1 MEIYIGIL
9 IIVVMLVIFL
19 LSKKKKAYTIV
30 EEPKPENSLNEAD
43 VNMMRNINGGGF
55 TAKKVESSSIVAPD
69 FKKGEPIGY
78 KDTSHVFNNT
88 GDHIA
93 NNANQ
98 NKKI

>member
-1 MEIYIGIL
+1 VEIFIAIL
-9 IIVVMLVIFL
+9 IIVVILIIYL
-19 LSKKKKAYTIV
+19 LFKKKKVNIIV
-30 EEPKPENSLNEAD
+30 EENKQESNLNEAD
-43 VNMMRNINGGGF
+43 VNMMRNINAGGF
-55 TAKKVESSSIVAPD
+55 TAKKVESSNIVAPD

>member
-9 IIVVMLVIFL
+9 VIVVILVIIM
-19 LSKKKKAYTIV
+19 LSKKKKVDTIV
-30 EEPKPENSLNEAD
+30 EETKPESNLNEAD

-78 KDTSHVFNNT
+78 KDTSHVFNNA